1 MRRTL
6 TVLRGPRPAA
16 PRAVGVLC
24 GPPRTVPPAAART
37 VAVLCGLLLAVLP
50 AAPARADGMT
60 ASAAAP
66 SAKPGA
72 TLRITGAGWPAGQL
86 LQLVTCGELAMTGSG
101 ACDMRA
107 AVATPARADGTFGV
121 DIRVG
126 DPPRPC
132 PCVVHVALVGTGA
145 SGHVDVPLD
154 IPGHATGPAPTAA
167 STIARLDVV
176 RIRLT
181 GRPSW
186 TEWFGARAE
195 RTLVYEVRNPGAQSL
210 RELPLNVRVGKGGGD
225 PAEAPRSGEIRP
237 GETREYRVPVTIPFA
252 AFGRYQVRADIAGLG
267 AASVG
272 YDAYPWGLLAL
283 NVFGVALIV
292 LGVHR
297 RLKARRHRDTLVP
310 QSADPLL
317 LPPLVR
323 VPALGAVLVFDDAP
337 GANRLRRKARAQ
349 ISAATLRELIG
360 EPDGDGGTAIVDLAA
375 LDTVLAGGRP
385 ASDVPEAGGSAAVV
399 DLGELDAYLA
409 GHADAD
415 DWRAALQR
423 PSRKGRPGRRKRS
436 PDVGA

>member
-6 TVLRGPRPAA
+6 TVLCGLALGALVAPPATADGLTASVSAPAA
-16 PRAVGVLC
+16 R
-24 GPPRTVPPAAART
+24 
-37 VAVLCGLLLAVLP
+37 
-50 AAPARADGMT
+50 
-60 ASAAAP
+60 
-66 SAKPGA
+66 PGT
-72 TLRITGAGWPAGQL
+72 TLRVTGAGWPAGQL

-107 AVATPARADGTFGV
+107 ALATPARADGTFSV
-121 DIRVG
+121 DVRVG

-145 SGHVDVPLD
+145 DGHVDVPLD
-154 IPGHATGPAPTAA
+154 IPGHATGPAPAA
-167 STIARLDVV
+167 AGTVARLDVV
-176 RIRLT
+176 RVRLA

-225 PAEAPRSGEIRP
+225 PTAAPRSGEIRP

-267 AASVG
+267 EASVA

-283 NVFGVALIV
+283 NVFGIALIV
-292 LGVHR
+292 LGVR
-297 RLKARRHRDTLVP
+297 RRIRYRRRDGDPVP
-310 QSADPLL
+310 HSDDPLL

-337 GANRLRRKARAQ
+337 GASRLRRRATAQ
-349 ISAATLRELIG
+349 ISAATLRRLIG

-375 LDTVLAGGRP
+375 LDAVLSGNGRP
-385 ASDVPEAGGSAAVV
+385 TAGLEKAPEKTPEEAPERAAAVV

-423 PSRKGRPGRRKRS
+423 RPRQGRFGRRKRS
-436 PDVGA
+436 PGAGA

>member
-6 TVLRGPRPAA
+6 TVL
-16 PRAVGVLC
+16 C
-24 GPPRTVPPAAART
+24 GLPLAAA
-37 VAVLCGLLLAVLP
+37 LALLP
-50 AAPARADGMT
+50 AGPARADGLT
-60 ASAAAP
+60 ASLGAP

-72 TLRITGAGWPAGQL
+72 TLRVTGAGWPAGQL

-107 AVATPARADGTFGV
+107 ALATPARADGTFSV
-121 DIRVG
+121 ELRVG

-145 SGHVDVPLD
+145 TGHVDVPLD
-154 IPGHATGPAPTAA
+154 IPGHATGPVPTAA
-167 STIARLDVV
+167 GAVARLDVV
-176 RIRLT
+176 RIRLA

-225 PAEAPRSGEIRP
+225 PTAAPRSGEIRP

-267 AASVG
+267 EASVG

-283 NVFGVALIV
+283 NAFGIALIV

-297 RLKARRHRDTLVP
+297 RLRSRRAREALVLP
-310 QSADPLL
+310 QPADPLL

-337 GANRLRRKARAQ
+337 DARRLRRRARAQ
-349 ISAATLRELIG
+349 ISAATLRTLIG
-360 EPDGDGGTAIVDLAA
+360 EPDGDGGTAVVDLAA
-375 LDTVLAGGRP
+375 LDAVLTGDPAAPRRQAATAATDPTLADVTAPGGGRP
-385 ASDVPEAGGSAAVV
+385 ERAAAVV

-423 PSRKGRPGRRKRS
+423 PPRKGRPGRRKGR
-436 PDVGA
+436 PGAGA

>member
-1 MRRTL
+1 MRRIL
-6 TVLRGPRPAA
+6 T
-16 PRAVGVLC
+16 
-24 GPPRTVPPAAART
+24 
-37 VAVLCGLLLAVLP
+37 VLCGLLFAVAP
-50 AAPARADGMT
+50 AAPARAEGLT
-60 ASAAAP
+60 ASVSAP
-66 SAKPGA
+66 SAKPG
-72 TLRITGAGWPAGQL
+72 TSVKVTGAGWPAGQL

-107 AVATPARADGTFGV
+107 ALATPARADGTFSV

-145 SGHVDVPLD
+145 NGHVDVPLE

-167 STIARLDVV
+167 STVARLDAV
-176 RIRLT
+176 RIRLD

-225 PAEAPRSGEIRP
+225 PTAAPRTGEIRP

-267 AASVG
+267 EASVA
-272 YDAYPWGLLAL
+272 YDAYPWGLFAL
-283 NVFGVALIV
+283 NAIGLALIV
-292 LGVHR
+292 FGVHR
-297 RLKARRHRDTLVP
+297 RLRARRRAGDPVP
-310 QSADPLL
+310 HSDDPLL

-337 GANRLRRKARAQ
+337 GAKRLRRQARAQ
-349 ISAATLRELIG
+349 ISAATLRRLIG

-375 LDTVLAGGRP
+375 LDVVLTGDRATATPR
-385 ASDVPEAGGSAAVV
+385 ATASAAVV

-423 PSRKGRPGRRKRS
+423 PSRKGRFGRQKRS
-436 PDVGA
+436 PGAGA

>member
-6 TVLRGPRPAA
+6 TVLCGLALAA
-16 PRAVGVLC
+16 PVW
-24 GPPRTVPPAAART
+24 
-37 VAVLCGLLLAVLP
+37 LP
-50 AAPARADGMT
+50 AAPAHADGLT
-60 ASAAAP
+60 ASVGAP

-72 TLRITGAGWPAGQL
+72 TLKVTGAGWPAGQL
-86 LQLVTCGELAMTGSG
+86 LQVVTCGELALTGSG

-107 AVATPARADGTFGV
+107 ALATPARPDGTFSV

-132 PCVVHVALVGTGA
+132 PCVVHVALVGAGT

-154 IPGHATGPAPTAA
+154 IPGHTTGPAPAVAGTV
-167 STIARLDVV
+167 ARLDVV
-176 RIRLT
+176 RIHLD
-181 GRPSW
+181 GRASW

-195 RTLVYEVRNPGAQSL
+195 RTLVYEVRNPGGQSL

-237 GETREYRVPVTIPFA
+237 GETREYRVPVTVPFA

-267 AASVG
+267 AASVAH
-272 YDAYPWGLLAL
+272 DAYPWGLLAL
-283 NVFGVALIV
+283 NVLGVALIV

-297 RLKARRHRDTLVP
+297 RLKARRLAGAPVP
-310 QSADPLL
+310 RSDDPLL

-337 GANRLRRKARAQ
+337 GAHRLHRRATAQ
-349 ISAATLRELIG
+349 ISAATLRELLG

-375 LDTVLAGGRP
+375 LDAVLTGGRP
-385 ASDVPEAGGSAAVV
+385 TRGPASQEDTGGAKAVV

-423 PSRKGRPGRRKRS
+423 PPRKGRSGRRKRS

>member
-6 TVLRGPRPAA
+6 
-16 PRAVGVLC
+16 
-24 GPPRTVPPAAART
+24 
-37 VAVLCGLLLAVLP
+37 AVLCGLTLVCLAAPP
-50 AAPARADGMT
+50 AAADGLT
-60 ASAAAP
+60 ASLGAP

-72 TLRITGAGWPAGQL
+72 TLRVTGAGWPAGQL

-107 AVATPARADGTFGV
+107 ALATPARADGTFSV
-121 DIRVG
+121 DLRVG

-145 SGHVDVPLD
+145 NGHVDVPLE
-154 IPGHATGPAPTAA
+154 IPGHATGPAPVAA
-167 STIARLDVV
+167 GTVARLDVV
-176 RIRLT
+176 RIRLD

-186 TEWFGARAE
+186 MEWFGARAD

-225 PAEAPRSGEIRP
+225 PTAAPRSGEIRP

-267 AASVG
+267 EASTSH
-272 YDAYPWGLLAL
+272 DAYPWGLLAL
-283 NVFGVALIV
+283 NALGVALIV
-292 LGVHR
+292 FGVQR
-297 RLKARRHRDTLVP
+297 RIRSRRRDGEPLRH
-310 QSADPLL
+310 SDDPLL

-337 GANRLRRKARAQ
+337 GANRLRRQARAQ
-349 ISAATLRELIG
+349 ISAATLRRLIG
-360 EPDGDGGTAIVDLAA
+360 EPGGGTADGTAIVDLAA
-375 LDTVLAGGRP
+375 LDAVLAGDDP
-385 ASDVPEAGGSAAVV
+385 ATQRRQAAATQAAPEGAATQAVPERAAAVV

-423 PSRKGRPGRRKRS
+423 PPRKGRSGRRKRR
-436 PDVGA
+436 PGAGE

>member
-1 MRRTL
+1 
-6 TVLRGPRPAA
+6 VLAA
-16 PRAVGVLC
+16 
-24 GPPRTVPPAAART
+24 
-37 VAVLCGLLLAVLP
+37 LAVL
-50 AAPARADGMT
+50 AVLAVPARAEGLT
-60 ASAAAP
+60 ASAGAP
-66 SAKPGA
+66 SARPGA
-72 TLRITGAGWPAGQL
+72 ALRVTGAGWPAGQL

-107 AVATPARADGTFGV
+107 ALATPARADGTFSV

-154 IPGHATGPAPTAA
+154 IPGHASGPAPTAT
-167 STIARLDVV
+167 STLARLDVT
-176 RIRLT
+176 RIGLG

-225 PAEAPRSGEIRP
+225 PTAAPRSGEIRP

-267 AASVG
+267 TASVHH
-272 YDAYPWGLLAL
+272 DAYPWGLLAL
-283 NVFGVALIV
+283 NVAGVALIAV
-292 LGVHR
+292 GVRR
-297 RLKARRHRDTLVP
+297 RLRAWRHGDAPVP
-310 QSADPLL
+310 HGEDSLL

-337 GANRLRRKARAQ
+337 GARRLQRQARAQ
-349 ISAATLRELIG
+349 ISAATLRRLIG
-360 EPDGDGGTAIVDLAA
+360 EQDADGGTAIVDLAA
-375 LDTVLAGGRP
+375 LDVVLAGER
-385 ASDVPEAGGSAAVV
+385 VPRAAPEIGSAAVV

-423 PSRKGRPGRRKRS
+423 PPGKRRKRRA
-436 PDVGA
+436 PDAGA